1 MKRAATGSFQELED
15 IHALKPAPTTLTL
28 YVALNLGEFAQLEN
42 NEAIYPDPY
51 SGRFGLRA
59 SQIESARRAHLMNW
73 RPPGSTD
80 TVEGDWAPNTTFCCL
95 SSFAGLVVFA
105 VPGPAPET
113 VSSRSW
119 IMKLKV
125 AFWQCTAPQCLSKML
140 Q

>member
-1 MKRAATGSFQELED
+1 MKRAATGSFKELED
-15 IHALKPAPTTLTL
+15 IHALKPAPTNLTL
-28 YVALNLGEFAQLEN
+28 YVAFNPCEFAQLEN

-59 SQIESARRAHLMNW
+59 SQIESARRAHFFMNW

-80 TVEGDWAPNTTFCCL
+80 PVEGDWAPNTTFCCL

-105 VPGPAPET
+105 VPGQAPEK
-113 VSSRSW
+113 VN
-119 IMKLKV
+119 KLKV
-125 AFWQCTAPQCLSKML
+125 AFWQCTAPLCLSKML